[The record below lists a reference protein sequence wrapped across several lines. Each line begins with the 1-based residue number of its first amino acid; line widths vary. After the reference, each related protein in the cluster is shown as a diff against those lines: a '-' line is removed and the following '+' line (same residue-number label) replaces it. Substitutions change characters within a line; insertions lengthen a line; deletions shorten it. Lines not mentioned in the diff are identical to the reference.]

1 MSVGILKKHIVV
13 GSVSALIGI
22 ILSLLPFGEL
32 VELKGYD
39 LFHFF
44 RRPPGPPKDIVIVA
58 IDEPSFSEIGLQW
71 PWPRSLHAGLIDV
84 LKRENASVIGFDIA
98 FFEPS
103 QSEEDA
109 ALAQAMHRAANVCLA
124 SEIGK
129 IDRKGYSQKTLIEPI
144 PLLKENSFTG
154 VVNILLDKD
163 TIVRKFYPVEEH
175 EILFSKQ
182 VARLFVKQE
191 FEVGENSYISYVGPP
206 GTFTTVSYY
215 QALEPSLFLP
225 EDFFKNKIVIVGR
238 HLKTSP
244 EPGKTYPDIFATPF
258 LFGIKTDMM
267 SGVELQAN
275 MVHDFMTGSFVTRSS
290 RFFGF
295 FLFLLVGTVG
305 SFLQIRWKPLLS
317 ALLTLIFFSA
327 YLTSAYFLFQHN
339 RLWIPTFLMIVPFS
353 LNYGIFGVITYVET
367 EKNRREIRK
376 AFSHYLSPTVLQ
388 TVLENPGKLKLGGE
402 TVDATILFSDI
413 AGFTAMSEKL
423 PPEDISR
430 FLNRYFDEM
439 TRIVFSHKGTVDKF
453 IGDGLISFWGAP
465 VPDPEHAL
473 NACRAAIEMQER
485 MITLRQEMKNQ
496 DMPEISIRIGIN
508 SGRVIVGNMG
518 SSALFNYTA
527 IGDAV
532 NLASRLE
539 AANKETGTSIL
550 ISRFVYEQI
559 AAYADV
565 RPLGAIAVRGKTQE
579 IEVYELLSVDSP
591 AVQT

>member
-1 MSVGILKKHIVV
+1 VSILKKHVVV
-13 GSVSALIGI
+13 GSISAVIII
-22 ILSLLPFGEL
+22 ILSFLPFGEL
-32 VELKGYD
+32 LELKGYD

-44 RRPPGPPKDIVIVA
+44 IRPPGPPKDIVIVA

-71 PWPRSLHAGLIDV
+71 PWPRSLHARLIDV
-84 LKRENASVIGFDIA
+84 LKREGASVIGFDIA
-98 FFEPS
+98 FFEPA
-103 QSEEDA
+103 QADEDTT
-109 ALAQAMHRAANVCLA
+109 LAQAMHRAANVCLA
-124 SEIGK
+124 SEIGE

-154 VVNILLDKD
+154 IVNILLDKD
-163 TIVRKFYPVEEH
+163 AIVRKFYPVEEH
-175 EILFSKQ
+175 EILFAKQ

-191 FEVGENSYISYVGPP
+191 FEVGENSYVSYVGPP
-206 GTFTTVSYY
+206 GSFTTVSYY

-258 LFGIKTDMM
+258 LFGRKTDMM

-290 RFFGF
+290 RFSSIL
-295 FLFLLVGTVG
+295 LFILISISG
-305 SFLQIRWKPLLS
+305 SFAQIRWKPLFS
-317 ALLTLIFFSA
+317 GLLTFIFFSA
-327 YLTSAYFLFQHN
+327 CLISAYFLFQHY

-353 LNYGIFGVITYVET
+353 LNYGIFGVLTYVET
-367 EKNRREIRK
+367 EKNRREIKK
-376 AFSHYLSPTVLQ
+376 AFSHYLSPAVLQ
-388 TVLENPGKLKLGGE
+388 TVLDNPGKLKLGGE

-423 PPEDISR
+423 PPEDVSR

-439 TRIVFSHKGTVDKF
+439 TKIVFAHKGTVDKF
-453 IGDGLISFWGAP
+453 IGDGLITFWGAP

-473 NACRAAIEMQER
+473 NACHTAIEMQER
-485 MITLRQEMKNQ
+485 MITLRHEMKSQ

-518 SSALFNYTA
+518 SSSLFNYTA

-539 AANKETGTSIL
+539 AANKDTGTSIL
-550 ISRFVYEQI
+550 ISRSVYERV
-559 AAYADV
+559 AAHADI
-565 RPLGAIAVRGKTQE
+565 RPLGTIAVRGKTQE
-579 IEVYELLSVDSP
+579 IEVYELLSIDSP
-591 AVQT
+591 GVQT